1 MLVGTTGDPYAE
13 RQMRVCFVLGRLGP
27 SGGVRSVLTHA
38 RGLAAAHDM
47 DVTIAVS
54 EGPAE
59 AADGVEVVTLDDARG
74 REFDIAIATWWR
86 TAYSLFELRAARRV
100 YFIQN
105 FEERLY
111 RPGDVERLGAAIT
124 RDLPVAFVT
133 EASWIADELAELRP
147 DARCFHVPNGIDK
160 ALFAPP
166 DAPPE
171 RAPGPFRILLEGS
184 TRLWFKGGDDAIEVL
199 GAMREPFDAR
209 LVSPERPLPEQAL
222 PLEDFAGPLPHE
234 EMPARYAAADVLLKL
249 SRVEGVFTPPLEAFH
264 CGTTAVVWPVTG
276 HDEYIEHGVNAIVAG
291 WDDIAG
297 TARWLDLLATD
308 RELLA
313 RLREGALETARA
325 WPSWEEAT
333 ARMASALQAIA
344 DAPPPAAETGV
355 SDLLNDVHAGMEELR
370 VDQRRRLID
379 TERADFALADERRA
393 RTEAEQKAARLEQE
407 LASTLGARA
416 RRLLASVR
424 R

>member
-1 MLVGTTGDPYAE
+1 MPGDPYAA

-38 RGLAAAHDM
+38 RGLAAAHGM
-47 DVTIAVS
+47 DVTIALT

-59 AADGVEVVTLDDARG
+59 AADGVEVITLEDGRA
-74 REFDIAIATWWR
+74 REFDVAIATWWR

-100 YFIQN
+100 HFIQN

-133 EASWIADELAELRP
+133 EARWIADELAELRP
-147 DARCFHVPNGIDK
+147 DAACFHVPNGIDK
-160 ALFAPP
+160 TLFDPP
-166 DAPPE
+166 SAPPE
-171 RAPGPFRILLEGS
+171 RDTGRFRILLEGS
-184 TRLWFKGGDDAIEVL
+184 ADLWFKGGDDAAAVL
-199 GAMREPFDAR
+199 GAMREPHHAT
-209 LVSPERPLPEQAL
+209 LVSPERLRKQEL
-222 PLEDFAGPLPHE
+222 TKVLDDIAGPLPHE
-234 EMPARYAAADVLLKL
+234 EMPARYARADVLLKL

-264 CGTTAVVWPVTG
+264 CGTTTVVWPVTG
-276 HDEYIEHGVNAIVAG
+276 HDEYVEHGVNGIVAG
-291 WDDIAG
+291 WDDIPG

-308 RELLA
+308 RELLD
-313 RLREGALETARA
+313 RLRRGALETARG

-333 ARMASALQAIA
+333 RRLASALHAIA
-344 DAPPPAAETGV
+344 DAPAPAAESGV
-355 SDLLNDVHAGMEELR
+355 ADLLKDVHAGMEELR
-370 VDQRRRLID
+370 VDQVRRIID
-379 TERADFALADERRA
+379 TERADFALADERRMRA
-393 RTEAEQKAARLEQE
+393 QADERAARLERE

>member
-1 MLVGTTGDPYAE
+1 
-13 RQMRVCFVLGRLGP
+13 MRVCFVLGRLGP

-47 DVTIAVS
+47 DVTIAVT

-59 AADGVEVVTLDDARG
+59 GADGVEVVTIDDARR
-74 REFDIAIATWWR
+74 REFDVAIATWWR

-100 YFIQN
+100 HFIQN

-133 EASWIADELAELRP
+133 EARWIADELAELRP
-147 DARCFHVPNGIDK
+147 DAHCFHVPNGIDK
-160 ALFAPP
+160 ALFDPP
-166 DAPPE
+166 EAPPE

-184 TRLWFKGGDDAIEVL
+184 TRLWFKGFDEAAQVL
-199 GAMREPFDAR
+199 GAMREPHDAR
-209 LVSPERPLPEQAL
+209 LVSPEWPSGEASMV
-222 PLEDFAGPLPHE
+222 LEDFAGPLPHE
-234 EMPARYAAADVLLKL
+234 EMPARYARADVLLKL

-276 HDEYIEHGVNAIVAG
+276 HDEYVEHGVNAIVAG

-308 RELLA
+308 HELLE
-313 RLREGALETARA
+313 RLRRGALETARR

-333 ARMASALQAIA
+333 VRMASALQAIA
-344 DAPPPAAETGV
+344 DAPAPTPESGVAE
-355 SDLLNDVHAGMEELR
+355 LLKDVHAGMEALR
-370 VDQRRRLID
+370 VDQVRRIID
-379 TERADFALADERRA
+379 TERADFALVDERRA
-393 RTEAEQKAARLEQE
+393 RAAAEDRAARLERE